1 VLVATDGH
9 RLAAASTPAPS
20 AAPLHDMHLA
30 GPTAERL
37 HALVEEAIK
46 VARPRGRGAAAKAA
60 PLMHLEI
67 TPGSSRQLVV
77 RTELFTFAAAHT
89 GGSFPPYHRVVPSPD
104 TLDMICVVSARELI
118 DALKPSAKG
127 QVRIEFGAP
136 LVIRSVADADEPEMS
151 AIVRDVFFEGPRRRT
166 RLRVALLLPALE
178 SIAASDNYVALATG
192 SEALGPVII
201 TRWQP
206 DTLPKNRRDAL
217 ASAREAMQTHNLA
230 LVMPMRE

>member
-1 VLVATDGH
+1 MHDLH
-9 RLAAASTPAPS
+9 LAA
-20 AAPLHDMHLA
+20 
-30 GPTAERL
+30 PTAERL

-46 VARPRGRGAAAKAA
+46 VARPRGRGAASKAA
-60 PLMHLEI
+60 PMMHLEV
-67 TPGSSRQLVV
+67 TPGSSRLLVV
-77 RTELFTFAAAHT
+77 RTELFTFAAEHT

-104 TLDMICVVSARELI
+104 ALDMICVVRARELI
-118 DALKPSAKG
+118 DALKPSTKG
-127 QVRIEFGAP
+127 QTRIEFGAP

-151 AIVRDVFFEGPRRRT
+151 ATVRDVFFDGPRRRT

-178 SIAASDNYVALATG
+178 SIAVSDNYVALATG

-201 TRWQP
+201 TRWP
-206 DTLPKNRRDAL
+206 ADTLPKNRRDAL